1 MDFGP
6 LLPVVRSAHR
16 FAEPCAGLHAQ
27 HGVIAFDVAAPRTR
41 PPDRTRKRLAIVIAR
56 ADTTGMETKPEHTR
70 GFRLSK
76 SREKLELA
84 AILLRKGQYGEAVR
98 YSYLSMFYAVRM
110 LLLEEG
116 VDSDDPV
123 KIIELAERYFEPAG
137 WSALDLGALL
147 AMPEGPAHEGMD
159 ISREKAKMFY
169 DKARDVLSRMEK
181 PEQAARG

>member
-1 MDFGP
+1 M
-6 LLPVVRSAHR
+6 
-16 FAEPCAGLHAQ
+16 
-27 HGVIAFDVAAPRTR
+27 HGMVIIAFDVVAPRTR

-56 ADTTGMETKPEHTR
+56 ADTTGMETTSEHTR

-116 VDSDDPV
+116 MDSDDPV

-147 AMPEGPAHEGMD
+147 AMPEGPAHEGMN
-159 ISREKAKMFY
+159 ISREKAEMFY
-169 DKARDVLSRMEK
+169 GKARDVLSRMDK
-181 PEQAARG
+181 PGQAARG